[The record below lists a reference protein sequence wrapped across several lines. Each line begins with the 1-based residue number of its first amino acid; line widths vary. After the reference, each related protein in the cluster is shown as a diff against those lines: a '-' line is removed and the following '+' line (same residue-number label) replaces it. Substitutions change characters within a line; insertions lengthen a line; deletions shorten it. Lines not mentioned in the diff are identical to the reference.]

1 MFSQNI
7 NADFGK
13 AIVTNIENWKC
24 YKNGKKCV
32 GKGKVFSA
40 LLTDVSKAFDC
51 FDHKI
56 THRQIEY
63 LQL

>member
-1 MFSQNI
+1 M
-7 NADFGK
+7 
-13 AIVTNIENWKC
+13 E
-24 YKNGKKCV
+24 KKCV

-51 FDHKI
+51 LDHKI
-56 THRQIEY
+56 THRQIEC

>member
-1 MFSQNI
+1 M
-7 NADFGK
+7 
-13 AIVTNIENWKC
+13 E
-24 YKNGKKCV
+24 KKCV